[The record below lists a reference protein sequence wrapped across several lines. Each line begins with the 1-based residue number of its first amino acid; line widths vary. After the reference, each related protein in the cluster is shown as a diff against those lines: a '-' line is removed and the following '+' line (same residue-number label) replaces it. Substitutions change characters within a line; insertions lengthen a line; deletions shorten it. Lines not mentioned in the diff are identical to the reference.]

1 MPYRYG
7 HDERQVPAENVSYNN
22 YTADNLN
29 TGDQLSA
36 SLLDISQPFPDRVC
50 VSDVLNEI
58 SYNMAADFS
67 DFNQE

>member
-7 HDERQVPAENVSYNN
+7 HDERQVLAENVSHNN

-36 SLLDISQPFPDRVC
+36 SLLDISQPFPG

>member
-1 MPYRYG
+1 M
-7 HDERQVPAENVSYNN
+7 VAENVSYNN

-29 TGDQLSA
+29 SGDWLSA

-50 VSDVLNEI
+50 VSDILNEI
-58 SYNMAADFS
+58 SYDMTADFS